1 MKTSKPTIIKNAKL
15 YLGDSEQLLKK
26 IPSES
31 IDMILTDPPYNIAK
45 YSTGNINL
53 KGRSA
58 LNNDIGEW
66 DQKELNYKKLSKEFK
81 RVLKPNGNIFIFTT
95 YNQIG
100 KWHELLDPLFDTTQ
114 LFVWHK
120 TNPTPNIFRKGFLNS
135 CELIICF
142 WNKGHTWNF
151 TNQKE
156 MHNFLETPICMGKE
170 RLKEPKHPSQKPVK
184 LLEHLIKIASNEQDL
199 VLDPFMGVASTAIA
213 CENLNRNFTGI
224 EIDQIFYDA
233 SIKRIKEHSVK

>member
-1 MKTSKPTIIKNAKL
+1 MKTKKRIIDNSCL
-15 YLGDSEQLLKK
+15 INSDSEKYLKR
-26 IPSES
+26 IPDNSV
-31 IDMILTDPPYNIAK
+31 DFAK
-45 YSTGNINL
+45 YSTGNIKL
-53 KGRSA
+53 AGRSD
-58 LNNDIGEW
+58 LNNDIGSW
-66 DQKELNYKKLSKEFK
+66 DEKELNYKRLAKEFV
-81 RVLKPNGNIFIFTT
+81 RIIKPTGNIFIFTT

-156 MHNFLETPICMGKE
+156 MHNFLETSICMGNE
-170 RLKEPKHPSQKPVK
+170 RIKNPKHPSQKPVK
-184 LLEHLIKIASNEQDL
+184 LLEHLIKIASNENDV
-199 VLDPFMGVASTAIA
+199 VLDPFMGVASTGIA
-213 CENLNRNFTGI
+213 SINLKRNFIGI
-224 EIDQIFYDA
+224 EIDEKFYNA
-233 SIKRIKEHSVK
+233 SIDRIKKHMDK